1 MCRHKH
7 APSGVLCYRVAKENQ
22 ARILIDV
29 AQRLTQSTSLLHSW
43 LPPLL
48 RGTAIHGDAKPCLR
62 HATEIRRNYE
72 ICAFD
77 TCQSLDR
84 KVMHCYWMDFWFRFR
99 VCVFSFTDNLENLQP
114 LVQERLENW
123 LRVLKEVIG
132 KHQILNSVDI
142 LGAAGAVIAK
152 VKGQSE
158 GRLYHKALLSLFI
171 LVHSRAF

>member
-1 MCRHKH
+1 M
-7 APSGVLCYRVAKENQ
+7 
-22 ARILIDV
+22 
-29 AQRLTQSTSLLHSW
+29 
-43 LPPLL
+43 
-48 RGTAIHGDAKPCLR
+48 
-62 HATEIRRNYE
+62 
-72 ICAFD
+72 
-77 TCQSLDR
+77 
-84 KVMHCYWMDFWFRFR
+84 
-99 VCVFSFTDNLENLQP
+99 CVFSFTDNLENLQP